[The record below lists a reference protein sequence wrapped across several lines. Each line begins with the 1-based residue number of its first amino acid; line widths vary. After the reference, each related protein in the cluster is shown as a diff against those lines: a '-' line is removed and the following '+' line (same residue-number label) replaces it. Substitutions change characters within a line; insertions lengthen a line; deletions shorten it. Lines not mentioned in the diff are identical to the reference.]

1 MRNAVNSAARAASRR
16 KHEVLNRAVPIG
28 AAPSTQAKSPQA
40 CAEESEAYRAA
51 VRTIHTRL
59 SPREKSVLALFMAG
73 ASYGQIARRLHLT
86 PKAVDNALQ
95 RVRAKLK

>member
-1 MRNAVNSAARAASRR
+1 MEADVYKR
-16 KHEVLNRAVPIG
+16 
-28 AAPSTQAKSPQA
+28 Q
-40 CAEESEAYRAA
+40 AYRAA

-86 PKAVDNALQ
+86 PVSYTHLPPQ
-95 RVRAKLK
+95 

>member
-1 MRNAVNSAARAASRR
+1 MANASRSAQMAQLAQAR
-16 KHEVLNRAVPIG
+16 QGDE